1 MISFLFT
8 YHSYAK
14 PFSTSKIPAPI
25 FFIALYFTSRRY
37 RKPEEEEDQTKQQK
51 ADINNNNNKLAG
63 SADSISAAKPQL
75 DPATIRH
82 RLPKLA
88 LIALSYALY
97 IPAEAGYLFYSA
109 TIWQY
114 LEIELSAPQAALM
127 MSLLT
132 GCYTAGRL
140 LATFIALKVKPDIT
154 LAAHYLLIAA
164 SLTLL
169 FFGRTNLTVV
179 YVGHAALGFGYSA
192 MNAAFYSLTEEH
204 LKLTEKVCSLYS
216 FTGAGVA
223 LVMPLVLGQ
232 TLDHF
237 PKVIWLLEGVLVG
250 GSLALFVLVRFWIL
264 VDSRRRR

>member
-1 MISFLFT
+1 
-8 YHSYAK
+8 
-14 PFSTSKIPAPI
+14 
-25 FFIALYFTSRRY
+25 
-37 RKPEEEEDQTKQQK
+37 
-51 ADINNNNNKLAG
+51 
-63 SADSISAAKPQL
+63 
-75 DPATIRH
+75 
-82 RLPKLA
+82 
-88 LIALSYALY
+88 
-97 IPAEAGYLFYSA
+97 
-109 TIWQY
+109 
-114 LEIELSAPQAALM
+114 M

-192 MNAAFYSLTEEH
+192 MNAAFYSLTEQH

-264 VDSRRRR
+264 VDSRRR